1 MANDLYLRPLGFL
14 YGSTARDAVSDSRAA
29 LLGGGPAAFTML
41 ELIEG
46 APGRARKSIHAFA
59 DLNTT
64 AESSVREWLEH
75 LTAPRGAPAG
85 LTLETPRIMGVVNVT
100 PDSFSDGG
108 LYDTTDAAIAHAA
121 RLAKEGSDI
130 LDIGGESTRPGAD
143 AVEAAHEAER
153 IIPVI
158 KGLCGT
164 KAVIS
169 ADTRKADVMRA
180 AADAGAHILND
191 VSALTYDP
199 SSLEAAA
206 KTGLPVVL
214 MHAKGD
220 PKTMQDDPVYDDVLL
235 EVYDYLAAR
244 IGACEE
250 AGISRT
256 NIIADPGIGFGKT
269 LDHNLQLLRGLS
281 LLHGLGVPVLLG
293 ASRKRFI
300 GALANEPDAQM
311 RAPGSIAAALTGV
324 AQGVQMFRVH
334 DVAET
339 RQALAVWTAVH
350 A

>member
-1 MANDLYLRPLGFL
+1 MANDIYLRPLGFL
-14 YGSTARDAVSDSRAA
+14 YGSTAREVLSDGRAA

-46 APGRARKSIHAFA
+46 APGRARKS
-59 DLNTT
+59 LRTY
-64 AESSVREWLEH
+64 AELSATGNDTIRDWLQR
-75 LTAPRGAPAG
+75 LTKPRSAAAG
-85 LTLETPRIMGVVNVT
+85 LTFEVPRIMGVVNVT

-108 LYDTTDAAIAHAA
+108 LYDTSEAAIAHAA

-143 AVEAAHEAER
+143 AVEAAHEAGR

-158 KGLCGT
+158 KGLRGT

-250 AGISRT
+250 AGISRK
-256 NIIADPGIGFGKT
+256 NVIADPGIGFGKT

-281 LLHGLGVPVLLG
+281 LLHGLGVPILLG

-300 GALANEPDAQM
+300 GVLADEPDAQM
-311 RAPGSIAAALTGV
+311 RAPGSVAAALAGV